1 MLASLMH
8 STALVHSLA
17 HSFTYS
23 LAHKKEVFNM
33 LISSSFNPLCMSDE
47 EVEQKKKMTKE

>member
-8 STALVHSLA
+8 FTALVHSLA